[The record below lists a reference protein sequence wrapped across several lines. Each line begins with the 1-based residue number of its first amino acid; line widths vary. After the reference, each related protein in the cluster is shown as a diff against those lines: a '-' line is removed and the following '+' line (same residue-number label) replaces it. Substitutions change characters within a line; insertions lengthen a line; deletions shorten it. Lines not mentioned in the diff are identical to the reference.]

1 MSLYEKIDK
10 ALKEAIKGRDKNALN
25 ALRGLRAVI
34 KNKEV
39 ELRRRLNE
47 NEIIQ
52 LIAKQ
57 IKQRKESIT
66 EFQKAKRA
74 DLIEKETKELEI
86 LEGFMPSPLTE
97 AELEQVLKEII
108 KEVGAIGH
116 KDLGKVIKLAMSR
129 LQGQIEGK
137 VVNEKVKHLLS

>member
-1 MSLYEKIDK
+1 
-10 ALKEAIKGRDKNALN
+10 
-25 ALRGLRAVI
+25 
-34 KNKEV
+34 
-39 ELRRRLNE
+39 
-47 NEIIQ
+47 
-52 LIAKQ
+52 
-57 IKQRKESIT
+57 
-66 EFQKAKRA
+66 
-74 DLIEKETKELEI
+74 LIEKETKELEI